1 VAASEIE
8 KACAG
13 LIGKNGGQFDGEDAF
28 IDRVADG
35 LQVGAT
41 AGAEDAETES
51 TVSGHFAWRLH
62 RERGSIG

>member
-8 KACAG
+8 KARAG
-13 LIGKNGGQFDGEDAF
+13 LVGKNGAQLDGEDAF
-28 IDRVADG
+28 VDRAADG

-51 TVSGHFAWRLH
+51 TVSAHFAWRLH